1 MEQVFVER
9 QPQRGAKF
17 LSTFGTNCVSAS
29 ITQHGPGIIKLA
41 VDVAYELLAQVRV
54 LKHNFSS
61 HHSSS
66 FFSNDVLFFHQIQ
79 PRNSNSLLSFSQPI
93 MSSLYS
99 LKSSDGLQIKGQRV
113 TACIHSIE
121 PLLLPMT

>member
-1 MEQVFVER
+1 MMEQVFVER

-54 LKHNFSS
+54 LTTTSHNINP
-61 HHSSS
+61 H
-66 FFSNDVLFFHQIQ
+66 L
-79 PRNSNSLLSFSQPI
+79 FSQMMFYLSTKYNPEI
-93 MSSLYS
+93 PTLY
-99 LKSSDGLQIKGQRV
+99 
-113 TACIHSIE
+113 
-121 PLLLPMT
+121 